1 MITGP
6 YEKAKKYIESHQNI
20 YASERKFIQGPAIT
34 ISRETGAGSDTIAD
48 LICEIL
54 QKKSKFDF
62 IHWTVFDKNLIEKVI
77 EDHNLPGQIKKYLE
91 EDKFTAINNAVSE
104 LLGLHPPEWV
114 LIHKTTQTIMQ
125 LASLGNVIL
134 VGRGAHVVTSH
145 MPNVVHCRFI
155 APLPDRIKHIEE
167 KFELTERAAQE
178 RIKKDDAMRRHYLH
192 HNYGKEIDDNYL
204 YHLIIN
210 THLIPYKEAAELVS
224 NYVINKYPQYF

>member
-20 YASERKFIQGPAIT
+20 SPAERRLIQGPAIT
-34 ISRETGAGSDTIAD
+34 LSRETGAGADVIAEM
-48 LICEIL
+48 ICENL
-54 QKKSKFDF
+54 QNKAKNDMVK
-62 IHWTVFDKNLIEKVI
+62 WTIFDKNLIEKVI
-77 EDHNLPGQIKKYLE
+77 EDHNLPGQIAKYLA
-91 EDKFTAINNAVSE
+91 EDKFNAINNTVNE

-134 VGRGAHVVTSH
+134 VGRGSNVVTAH
-145 MPNVVHCRFI
+145 MSNVIHVRFI
-155 APLPDRIKHIEE
+155 APLPDRIKHIME
-167 KFELTERAAQE
+167 KFDLMERAAAE

-192 HNYGKEIDDNYL
+192 HHYGKELADNYL

-224 NYVINKYPQYF
+224 NYIINKFPQFF